1 MNQEMNRP
9 SQASSMPVDLP
20 YICRHLWKNI
30 FVILMSACIVGIAA
44 FVGLDMYMGSSY
56 TASMNLSVIAR
67 DNSETRLND
76 GSLNTAITRNL
87 NVLNSDML
95 VEQICKDSQIER
107 LPGAIS
113 ASQVADT
120 NMITLNA
127 TASSAE
133 EALRLLKAALESYPT
148 LTGYCESGYMFR
160 NLTALSAD
168 NIQKQDARPLYYA
181 ALAALLVL
189 AGGVGLTVFLCMSTD
204 KVYNRQQ
211 AAMVLDIPV
220 LNTIHYFRKKKNQK
234 AILISDSATTGD
246 YEEELDR
253 LTTRVESEMN
263 KNDQKVLM
271 VTSIRE
277 NEGKSTITVNL
288 ALNLSRRGKKVMLID
303 CDMRRPAVAKIFDA
317 EVEEGTGL
325 SDLLA
330 GDSTLKDVMRRDSR
344 YKYLRCVF
352 QNKAI
357 AEPDK
362 LLEDEAFKTL
372 LRKIASRM
380 DYVILDTPPLGIVR
394 DAEIISAAADS
405 VLLVIRQD
413 LAHAS
418 EINDA
423 VDVLDETGVTVLGGV
438 LNMAFGDKNSV
449 SRNKRYGK
457 YYYGYGDKSK

>member
-1 MNQEMNRP
+1 M
-9 SQASSMPVDLP
+9 
-20 YICRHLWKNI
+20 
-30 FVILMSACIVGIAA
+30 
-44 FVGLDMYMGSSY
+44 
-56 TASMNLSVIAR
+56 
-67 DNSETRLND
+67 
-76 GSLNTAITRNL
+76 
-87 NVLNSDML
+87 
-95 VEQICKDSQIER
+95 
-107 LPGAIS
+107 
-113 ASQVADT
+113 
-120 NMITLNA
+120 
-127 TASSAE
+127 
-133 EALRLLKAALESYPT
+133 ESY
-148 LTGYCESGYMFR
+148 
-160 NLTALSAD
+160 
-168 NIQKQDARPLYYA
+168 KK
-181 ALAALLVL
+181 LAA
-189 AGGVGLTVFLCMSTD
+189 
-204 KVYNRQQ
+204 KVEYRM
-211 AAMVLDIPV
+211 A
-220 LNTIHYFRKKKNQK
+220 KN
-234 AILISDSATTGD
+234 
-246 YEEELDR
+246 E
-253 LTTRVESEMN
+253 
-263 KNDQKVLM
+263 QKVLV
-271 VTSIRE
+271 VTSVSE

-457 YYYGYGDKSK
+457 YYYGYGDKNK

>member
-1 MNQEMNRP
+1 
-9 SQASSMPVDLP
+9 
-20 YICRHLWKNI
+20 
-30 FVILMSACIVGIAA
+30 
-44 FVGLDMYMGSSY
+44 
-56 TASMNLSVIAR
+56 
-67 DNSETRLND
+67 
-76 GSLNTAITRNL
+76 
-87 NVLNSDML
+87 
-95 VEQICKDSQIER
+95 
-107 LPGAIS
+107 
-113 ASQVADT
+113 
-120 NMITLNA
+120 
-127 TASSAE
+127 
-133 EALRLLKAALESYPT
+133 
-148 LTGYCESGYMFR
+148 
-160 NLTALSAD
+160 
-168 NIQKQDARPLYYA
+168 
-181 ALAALLVL
+181 
-189 AGGVGLTVFLCMSTD
+189 
-204 KVYNRQQ
+204 
-211 AAMVLDIPV
+211 MVLDIPV

-372 LRKIASRM
+372 LCKIASRM

-423 VDVLDETGVTVLGGV
+423 VDVLDETGVTVLGCV